1 MPKAPAESIPL
12 TDVYV
17 CGVMEPEDPAA
28 PLPKLRWSLF
38 ANQPPAAVVGMPA
51 MGGAGDYHTICG
63 PVLARTTRGTLL
75 MFAEGRHDARDDF
88 GNIDVI
94 LRHST
99 DWGATW
105 SDIQVVH
112 RNGDGQVGNTC
123 PIVDHET
130 GRIHLLTCTGVEDEM
145 EILTGS
151 SYREVWHS
159 VSDDDGVT
167 WSGRRNI
174 SAMARRDGWYWYATG
189 PAAGIQIRS
198 GRCRGR
204 LVAPAN
210 HSYLLPDG
218 GYEYACHALYSD
230 DHGATWR
237 IGAASEPG
245 GNENQ
250 IAEAGDDLLIQ
261 DIRLQTNR
269 TGCRAYR
276 YSRDG
281 GATLGHDAER
291 PPPPLHP
298 LSGQHHLP
306 GATPQRHP
314 QHPGGQQPG
323 TGRAPPRAGPARAP
337 GGTGVHR
344 RRPHLAAAP
353 GGGARLRRLL
363 HPDRDRRRSR
373 RYRVRPPSPAVVP
386 HLLPGRLHVSG
397 TGGSDGTGGRPPNN
411 ILVIM
416 SDTRWV
422 QTPNLDWLAAAGTVG
437 NQDFVAS
444 RLRSVQQFAVG
455 QGGPPELCRRMNRVI
470 PEMTPEGHGCA
481 VVKQQ
486 SHA

>member
-1 MPKAPAESIPL
+1 MASEPGENIPL

-17 CGVMEPEDPAA
+17 CGVMEPEGPAA
-28 PLPKLRWSLF
+28 AAPKLRWSLF
-38 ANQPPAAVVGMPA
+38 ANQDPDAPMRMPA
-51 MGGAGDYHTICG
+51 MGGSGDYHTICG
-63 PVLARTTRGTLL
+63 PVLARTTGGTLL

-94 LRHST
+94 LRRST

-123 PIVDHET
+123 PIVDHDT

-151 SYREVWHS
+151 SHREVWHS
-159 VSDDDGVT
+159 SSDDDGVT

-189 PAAGIQIRS
+189 PAAGIQVRA
-198 GRCRGR
+198 GRHRGR

-210 HSYLLPDG
+210 HSYLMPGG

-230 DHGATWR
+230 DGGDTWQ

-281 GATLGHDAER
+281 GATWGTMQSDPSR
-291 PPPPLHP
+291 PCTRCQGSIISLDQRPDGTHNIL
-298 LSGQHHLP
+298 LASN
-306 GATPQRHP
+306 PQP
-314 QHPGGQQPG
+314 VG
-323 TGRAPPRAGPARAP
+323 
-337 GGTGVHR
+337 
-344 RRPHLAAAP
+344 
-353 GGGARLRRLL
+353 RRLDL
-363 HPDRDRRRSR
+363 GRREHLVARMSTDGGRTWPRRLVVEPSYAGYSTLLEIDRDRVGIAYDRHPRLS
-373 RYRVRPPSPAVVP
+373 YRTFY
-386 HLLPGRLHVSG
+386 LEDC
-397 TGGSDGTGGRPPNN
+397 T
-411 ILVIM
+411 
-416 SDTRWV
+416 
-422 QTPNLDWLAAAGTVG
+422 
-437 NQDFVAS
+437 
-444 RLRSVQQFAVG
+444 
-455 QGGPPELCRRMNRVI
+455 
-470 PEMTPEGHGCA
+470 
-481 VVKQQ
+481 
-486 SHA
+486 